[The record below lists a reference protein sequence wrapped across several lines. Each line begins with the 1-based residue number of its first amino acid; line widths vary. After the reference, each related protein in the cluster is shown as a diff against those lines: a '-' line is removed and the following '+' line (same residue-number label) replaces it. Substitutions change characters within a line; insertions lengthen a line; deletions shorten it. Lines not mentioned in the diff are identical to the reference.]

1 MNSWEE
7 LKRSIDESRARR
19 REEAARQATEGGA
32 LAPSP
37 SHQQPRREPVQ
48 LPLWPE
54 PVRAVPNGFLRSA
67 LFAVGGASK
76 GRKREHLKSVQLAA
90 VEGMSVRY
98 TGERL
103 DQNDLDVWE
112 TVLHAV
118 RQQAMGDTCHVTAYS
133 LLKLMGLT
141 DTGKNR
147 QLLSE
152 RIERLASAVV
162 KIQCGRYSY
171 VGALISGAVHDEQ
184 TREWVIRMNPDVRP
198 LFAPDQFTQVQWA
211 VRQEL
216 GKNQLAKW
224 LHGYYSTHAKP
235 YPMRVEKLLHL
246 AGSTNKSSRSSN
258 QKARDAL
265 AAIAAASDKHGEEF
279 AFEVQDGMVYVDR
292 RPSRSQRRHLRRKG
306 AA

>member
-1 MNSWEE
+1 MVWKEDFLRRN
-7 LKRSIDESRARR
+7 RASRAARR
-19 REEAARQATEGGA
+19 AEDVLQAEGGA
-32 LAPSP
+32 LPPSP
-37 SHQQPRREPVQ
+37 SHQPRQPVQ

-67 LFAVGGASK
+67 LFAVGGTSK

-118 RQQAMGDTCHVTAYS
+118 RQQAMGDKCHVTAYS
-133 LLKLMGLT
+133 LLKLMGMT
-141 DTGKNR
+141 DTGKTR

-171 VGALISGAVHDEQ
+171 VGALISGAVHDEV
-184 TREWVIRMNPDVRP
+184 TREWVIRLNPDLRP
-198 LFAPDQFTQVQWA
+198 LFSPDQFTQVQWA

-216 GKNQLAKW
+216 GRNQLAKW
-224 LHGYYSTHAKP
+224 LHGYLSSHAKP
-235 YPMRVEKLLHL
+235 YPMKAEKLLHL
-246 AGSTNKSSRSSN
+246 AGSANKRSGWT
-258 QKARDAL
+258 QEIRKAL
-265 AAIAAASDKHGEEF
+265 TAIAAASAKHGEEF
-279 AFEVQDGMVYVDR
+279 AFEVKDGMVYVER
-292 RPSRSQRRHLRRKG
+292 HPSRSQRRHLRRKG
-306 AA
+306 AG